1 MRRVILMVVLG
12 LSVLTGCLAGCRSDS
27 TMVAPAGRPA
37 QPDPKQEKY
46 ENLVADCMT
55 GQGFAYVPRPAFT
68 PADSAETLYSGWK
81 SVLQPPADV
90 HAFREKYG
98 FGLYARLVYPD
109 DPALSHGSAPDADRE
124 PNPNVTIRDALDT
137 SRRKAYDLAL
147 HDCGGV
153 AARTVY
159 PSSAPPKARG
169 QRDHRAFRSDPKV
182 VAAVADYAGCLSEKG
197 HQILDPEPGT
207 IETSLYEQA
216 TEAFGRRDLFNPDA
230 AEQVSAAEA
239 RAGLT
244 AEITLALTD
253 LDCRTGYAKLARSG
267 YAEAV
272 SAAHE
277 AG

>member
-27 TMVAPAGRPA
+27 TMVAPASRPA
-37 QPDPKQEKY
+37 PPDPKQEKY
-46 ENLVADCMT
+46 E
-55 GQGFAYVPRPAFT
+55 
-68 PADSAETLYSGWK
+68 
-81 SVLQPPADV
+81 
-90 HAFREKYG
+90 
-98 FGLYARLVYPD
+98 VYPH
-109 DPALSHGSAPDADRE
+109 DPVLSHGSAPDADRE

-147 HDCGGV
+147 HDCSGA

-159 PSSAPPKARG
+159 PSSAPPRAAG
-169 QRDHRAFRSDPKV
+169 EPDHRAFRSDPKV
-182 VAAVADYAGCLSEKG
+182 VAAVADYAGCLRVKG
-197 HQILDPEPGT
+197 HQVPDPEPGT
-207 IETSLYEQA
+207 IETTLYEQA

-230 AEQVSAAEA
+230 AEQLSAAEA
-239 RAGLT
+239 RTGLT

-253 LDCRTGYAKLARSG
+253 LDCRAGYANLARTG

-272 SAAHE
+272 TAANE